1 MVLAG
6 FPDTELKADAAKKD
20 VWDKLL
26 ENAV

>member
-1 MVLAG
+1 MILAG
-6 FPDTELKADAAKKD
+6 LPDQELKADATKKD